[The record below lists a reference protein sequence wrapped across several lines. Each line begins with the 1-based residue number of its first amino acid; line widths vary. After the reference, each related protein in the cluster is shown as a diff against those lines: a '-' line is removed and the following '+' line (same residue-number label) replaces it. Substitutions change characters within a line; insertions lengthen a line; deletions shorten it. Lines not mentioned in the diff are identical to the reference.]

1 MLTNPY
7 YAFSARVTTK
17 PGFAHLVTESSV
29 ITLVASR
36 LPRHCIPVLVVVSEE
51 TMPRNAVGK
60 HLKREIREDL
70 TRLWDK
76 RGRVAAKW
84 EKAKL

>member
-1 MLTNPY
+1 
-7 YAFSARVTTK
+7 
-17 PGFAHLVTESSV
+17 
-29 ITLVASR
+29 
-36 LPRHCIPVLVVVSEE
+36 
-51 TMPRNAVGK
+51 MPRNAVGK

-76 RGRVAAKW
+76 CGRVAAKW